1 MKFDCKEISMSD
13 EAFGCTLTLSE
24 EKDDAAEQM
33 EMSIEQIMNSSGQY
47 LLLQRTYSED
57 DFEKDFYYFETSD
70 LDKSGE
76 LKNFKIE
83 LNKNKFLMRR
93 ENDLFEINIQPNDEE
108 YNNLK
113 EILAKLTKDIGQLM
127 IFD

>member
-47 LLLQRTYSED
+47 FLLQRTYSED

-83 LNKNKFLMRR
+83 LNKSKFLMRK
-93 ENDLFEINIQPNDEE
+93 ENDLFEINIQPN
-108 YNNLK
+108 
-113 EILAKLTKDIGQLM
+113 
-127 IFD
+127 